1 MIGAIGLFLL
11 ERKLLMVAKI
21 GKGHSSEIFAV
32 KNGAG
37 QKFVLK
43 AEKSGSQRFQM
54 AEREVEN
61 LRKANSLGIGP
72 RLVDF
77 DLEKRAI
84 LMEFVE
90 GKTFAQ
96 WLFSQPTKKE
106 LLLFAK
112 ELVEQAK
119 ALDLIGLDHG
129 QLAGA
134 GKNILV
140 REGKPVIIDFEKA
153 SCSRKCH
160 NLSVIKA
167 FLFRNPNS
175 AIARKAK
182 EILGKKEAEK
192 LLSQK

>member
-11 ERKLLMVAKI
+11 ERKLLMADKI

-43 AEKSGSQRFQM
+43 AEKTKSTRFQM

-61 LRKANSLGIGP
+61 LRKANGIGIGP

-77 DLEKRAI
+77 DLKKRAI
-84 LMEFVE
+84 LMEFVD

-96 WLFSQPTKKE
+96 WLFSQPAKKE
-106 LLLFAK
+106 LLSFVK
-112 ELVEQAK
+112 ELLRQAK
-119 ALDLIGLDHG
+119 ALDSIGLDHG

-140 REGKPVIIDFEKA
+140 REGRPVIIDFEKA
-153 SCSRKCH
+153 SCRRKCH

-167 FLFRNPNS
+167 FLFRNPRG
-175 AIARKAK
+175 AVAAKVREIIGEK
-182 EILGKKEAEK
+182 EIEK
-192 LLSQK
+192 LLFQT

>member
-21 GKGHSSEIFAV
+21 GRGHSSEIFAV
-32 KNGAG
+32 KNDAG

-43 AEKSGSQRFQM
+43 AEKSKSQRFQM

-72 RLVDF
+72 TLIGF
-77 DLEKRAI
+77 DLKKRAI
-84 LMEFVE
+84 LMEFVD

-106 LLLFAK
+106 LLSFAK
-112 ELVEQAK
+112 ELIEQAK
-119 ALDLIGLDHG
+119 ALDAIGLDHG
-129 QLAGA
+129 QLAGK

-140 REGKPVIIDFEKA
+140 RKGKPVIIDFEKA
-153 SCSRKCH
+153 SSSRKCH

-175 AIARKAK
+175 AIAAK
-182 EILGKKEAEK
+182 VRAVLGEREIKK
-192 LLSQK
+192 LVSTN

>member
-43 AEKSGSQRFQM
+43 AEKSKSTRFQM
-54 AEREVEN
+54 AERETGN

-72 RLVDF
+72 TLIDF
-77 DLEKRAI
+77 DLKKRAI
-84 LMEFVE
+84 LMEFVD
-90 GKTFAQ
+90 GKTFAK

-106 LLLFAK
+106 LLSFAK
-112 ELVEQAK
+112 ELIEQAK
-119 ALDLIGLDHG
+119 ALDAIGLDHG

-153 SCSRKCH
+153 SSVRKCH
-160 NLSVIKA
+160 NLSVIKS

-175 AIARKAK
+175 AIAAKVRAVLGEK
-182 EILGKKEAEK
+182 EIKK
-192 LLSQK
+192 LVSTN